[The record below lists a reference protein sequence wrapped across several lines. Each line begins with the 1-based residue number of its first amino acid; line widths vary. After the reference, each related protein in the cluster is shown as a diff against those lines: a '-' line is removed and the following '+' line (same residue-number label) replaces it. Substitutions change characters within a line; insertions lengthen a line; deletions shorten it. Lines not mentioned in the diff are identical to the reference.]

1 MTNALRW
8 NAPICRSYPYTEKV
22 LPRAC
27 KSYLAWCLNGR
38 PCKSLLN
45 DQHGRFWRSFL
56 NWVPKT
62 TATAHLCPPC
72 LSTMTRRVYTS
83 RLSFPQ
89 WHGYLRKRTFHQGH
103 TKTAWRNDI
112 TFPKLYIVASLMKHH
127 YSNESFC
134 RGQGTPLHLEFI
146 EFWYERVSQ
155 LGATSF
161 SKIYTALPT
170 KGWSSLEWQHP
181 SVNFTRA
188 WLTKG
193 WAKSTWGNI
202 LL

>member
-1 MTNALRW
+1 MLGSPWQMRYAGTRLFADRT
-8 NAPICRSYPYTEKV
+8 PTRKRSSPGRAKV
-22 LPRAC
+22 TLL
-27 KSYLAWCLNGR
+27 YLAWCLNGR

-146 EFWYERVSQ
+146 EFLIRKSE
-155 LGATSF
+155 
-161 SKIYTALPT
+161 
-170 KGWSSLEWQHP
+170 
-181 SVNFTRA
+181 
-188 WLTKG
+188 
-193 WAKSTWGNI
+193 STWGNI